1 MMSIIVNADDLGVS
15 SQVNNAIFELMAT
28 GAVTSATLLANGP
41 AIDDAC
47 VRLKEFPRASFG
59 VHLNVTE
66 HFPLTTS
73 SALAPLL
80 EDTGNFGGRDMLPSL
95 SLRKNL
101 ANAIF
106 EEFCAQIDRLTGLG
120 VPISHMDSH
129 HHVHTIPSLFLVLKR
144 VQRRYGIR
152 TVRISRN
159 IYGMNEIVSRSLL
172 IKKAIFNMSLRHYYR
187 TKTTEG
193 FTDFL
198 VFHEKS
204 SGGELRC
211 RTLEIMVH
219 PGAASFQEESALLA
233 GSWREYLELPFELI
247 NYRQLT

>member
-1 MMSIIVNADDLGVS
+1 
-15 SQVNNAIFELMAT
+15 
-28 GAVTSATLLANGP
+28 
-41 AIDDAC
+41 
-47 VRLKEFPRASFG
+47 
-59 VHLNVTE
+59 
-66 HFPLTTS
+66 
-73 SALAPLL
+73 
-80 EDTGNFGGRDMLPSL
+80 MLPSL

-120 VPISHMDSH
+120 VHISHMDSH